1 MNCPDCSAENP
12 EAARFCSQC
21 GRSLTRAC
29 PNCGTENNLAANFCS
44 NCGERL
50 DGTAPLTAQEKLL
63 QYIPKELLSKLEAA
77 RAGHSMAGERR
88 VVTIL
93 FCDVKGSTAAAET
106 MDPED
111 WAEIMNGAFEYL
123 IAPIYRFEG
132 TLARLMGDAI
142 LAFFGAPIAHEDDP
156 ERAILA
162 GLQIVDGIG
171 PYRERV
177 RAQRG
182 IDFNVRV
189 GINTGLVVV
198 GEVGSDL
205 RLEYTAMGDAVNLAS
220 RMEQTAIP
228 GTVQVAEET
237 YRRATPLFEWESL
250 GPLSVKGKAEPVPGY
265 RVLARKDRPRRT
277 RGIEGLYSPLV
288 GRVTEMSELRE
299 SLQILGRGHGG
310 IVGLIGE
317 AGLGKS
323 RLIDELRSSWES
335 GTPDGYWG
343 ESRGISYETTR
354 PYAQFRQQLLQLC
367 GVLQPDDLA
376 EIRHKLATVLTD
388 FPPDEQARAGLALQT
403 LMGAED
409 PESGGALEGET
420 LRRELYRTCAA
431 VWRRQAARQPTV
443 LVFDDLHWADPAS
456 TELLTHLFRLTDAGP
471 ILFLC
476 AFRPDRRAPAW
487 QVKQTAEQDYPH
499 RYREVMLQPLSA
511 GSSRELVDHLLSI
524 SDLPPKLHALI
535 EQKAEGNPFFV
546 EEVVRT
552 LIDRGAVLR
561 DASGAHWK
569 AGTDIDGIAI
579 PDNLQSLLVARIDRL
594 AEETR
599 RTLQLASVVGRN
611 FYYRVLQAIS
621 EAADELDGRLSDL
634 QRSELIREAAR
645 EPELEY
651 AFRHALTQE
660 AAYSSILRKERR
672 LYHLR
677 VGEALERLF
686 PDRHSDLAPL
696 LAHHFFEAT
705 DPRALKYT
713 ALAGDQAFR
722 MYAIESAIQHY
733 RRALELERKTPTDDP
748 QLVRRIYTQLG
759 RSYELVDQFGAA
771 LDLYQEMRSAG
782 RQRSDGELELSA
794 LTEGAKI
801 HSTPNPNYDPEK
813 GRDLSDQA
821 LELARQLGNPEAEAR
836 ILWNR
841 SNSEFF
847 AGDIPRAVEFGDQSL
862 AVAERFNLREQLAFS
877 LSDLSRPL
885 IMLGEPD
892 RANKANLQARQLWL
906 ELDNL
911 PMLADNYAGGS
922 LVAYWLGQYDQV
934 ISLAEESYRITKSID
949 NTWGQASS
957 RVWIGMAYFELGR
970 LGLAIETLSEGLK
983 LAKQADVRLAILFS
997 GSFLGLAYGFLGSPQ
1012 LGFAAVDE
1020 ATSVDPN
1027 QFPHVWP
1034 AAMASLARLRLW
1046 NGEPAAARQASIES
1060 YKRLKPVGSLN
1071 IADSV
1076 LMADAEI
1083 TLAEGNPQGAI
1094 DLLDRM
1100 LGLAAAAHRRPA
1112 VAEALLLRGRGLRAL
1127 GELKPARESLRKSRR
1142 EAEALGSQR
1151 VLWQILLEQSRLE
1164 AESGNRGEAEE
1175 LRTQAASAVTT
1186 LAASIDDPELRR
1198 SFEALPDV
1206 RETLAGQVGATPTVA

>member
-1 MNCPDCSAENP
+1 MNCPDCSAVNP
-12 EAARFCSQC
+12 EAAQFCSQC
-21 GRSLTRAC
+21 GRGLTRAC
-29 PNCGTENNLAANFCS
+29 HNCGTQNSLAANFCS
-44 NCGERL
+44 YCGERL
-50 DGTAPLTAQEKLL
+50 DRGQTSLPAADEKLL

-123 IAPIYRFEG
+123 IAPVYRYEG
-132 TLARLMGDAI
+132 TLARLMGDAV

-156 ERAILA
+156 ERAVLA
-162 GLQIVDGIG
+162 GLEIVNGIE
-171 PYRERV
+171 PYRQQV
-177 RAQRG
+177 HKQWG
-182 IDFNVRV
+182 LDFNVRV

-205 RLEYTAMGDAVNLAS
+205 RLEYTAMGDAVNLAA
-220 RMEQTAIP
+220 RMEQTATP
-228 GTVQVAEET
+228 GTVQVAGET
-237 YRRATPLFEWESL
+237 YRRSTKLFKWESL
-250 GPLSVKGKAEPVPGY
+250 GPVNVKGKAEPAPAY
-265 RVLARKDRPRRT
+265 RVLARTDRPRRT

-288 GRVTEMSELRE
+288 GRTVEMGVLHE
-299 SLQILGRGHGG
+299 SLDVLRQGHGG

-323 RLIDELRSSWES
+323 RMIDELHTRWES
-335 GTPDGYWG
+335 EIPNGYWG

-354 PYAQFRQQLLQLC
+354 PYAQFQQQLLQLC
-367 GVLQPDDLA
+367 GVLRPDDLG
-376 EIRHKLATVLTD
+376 EVRLKLAAVVAD
-388 FPPDEQARAGLALQT
+388 FPEEEQARAGLALQALLAVEEPT
-403 LMGAED
+403 D
-409 PESGGALEGET
+409 GGGLEGEA
-420 LRRELYRTCAA
+420 LRRELFRTCTT
-431 VWRRQAARQPTV
+431 VWRQQAARQPTV

-476 AFRPDRRAPAW
+476 AFRPDRRGPAW
-487 QVKQTAEQDYPH
+487 PVKQAAETEYPH
-499 RYREVMLQPLSA
+499 RYREVVLQPLTA

-552 LIDRGAVLR
+552 LIDRGAVIR
-561 DASGAHWK
+561 DQNGSRWK
-569 AGTDIDGIAI
+569 AGTDIDEIAI

-599 RTLQLASVVGRN
+599 RTLQLASVVGRT

-621 EAADELDGRLSDL
+621 EAADELDSRLSDL

-677 VGEALERLF
+677 VGEAIERLF
-686 PDRHSDLAPL
+686 PERRSDLAPL
-696 LAHHFFEAT
+696 LAHHFFEAA
-705 DPRALKYT
+705 DGRALQYA

-733 RRALELERKTPTDDP
+733 RRALELERKTPTEDR
-748 QLVRRIYTQLG
+748 QLVRHLYTRLG

-782 RQRSDGELELSA
+782 RQRSDGELELIA
-794 LTEGAKI
+794 LTESAKI
-801 HSTPNPNYDPEK
+801 HSTPNAMFDPDK
-813 GRDLSDQA
+813 GRALSNQA
-821 LELARQLGNPEAEAR
+821 VELARQQGNPEAEAR

-862 AVAERFNLREQLAFS
+862 AVAERFNLREQLAFT
-877 LSDLSRPL
+877 LNDLSRPL
-885 IMLGEPD
+885 IMLGESD
-892 RANKANLQARQLWL
+892 RARRAILQARQLWL

-911 PMLADNYAGGS
+911 PMLADNFAGGS
-922 LVAYWLGQYDQV
+922 LVAYWLGQYDQA
-934 ISLAEESYRITKSID
+934 SSEAEESYRITKSID

-957 RVWIGMAYFELGR
+957 RIWIGMAYFELGR
-970 LGLAIETLSEGLK
+970 LGLAIETLSECLK
-983 LAKQADVRLAILFS
+983 LAKQVNARLAILVS
-997 GSFLGLAYGFLGSPQ
+997 GSFLGLTYGFIGSPQ
-1012 LGFAAVDE
+1012 LGFAALDE

-1027 QFPHVWP
+1027 QFPHIWP
-1034 AAMASLARLRLW
+1034 AAMAALARLRLW
-1046 NGEPAAARQASIES
+1046 NGEPAAARQASTES
-1060 YKRLKPVGSLN
+1060 YKGLKPVGSLN
-1071 IADSV
+1071 VADSV
-1076 LMADAEI
+1076 LLADAEI
-1083 TLAEGNPQGAI
+1083 TLAEGNPKRSVE
-1094 DLLDRM
+1094 LLDQM
-1100 LGLAAAAHRRPA
+1100 LELAAAAHRRPA
-1112 VAEALLLRGRGLRAL
+1112 VPEALLLRGRSLHAL
-1127 GELKPARESLRKSRR
+1127 GELEPARNSLRRSRK
-1142 EAEALGSQR
+1142 EAQELGSQR
-1151 VLWQILLEQSRLE
+1151 ILWRILLEQSRLE
-1164 AESGNRGEAEE
+1164 AESGNRSEAEQ
-1175 LRTQAASAVTT
+1175 LGAQAASAVTM
-1186 LAASIDDPELRR
+1186 LATSIEDPGLRR

-1206 RETLAGQVGATPTVA
+1206 IEALAV